1 MDLPKKIAEATQ
13 EIFETMIM
21 MEAIA
26 GEPQMVAAKTYHC
39 TVSGMVGLAG
49 TFKGMI
55 AIHTPDQVA
64 MAITSNFLGMDV
76 DEVNEDVT
84 DAIGEL
90 ANMLAGSIKLAL
102 SDKGK
107 DITLS
112 VPSTISGEEYT
123 INCVAETDRVIM
135 PFSTDA
141 GNFLVE
147 LQVEKQE

>member
-21 MEAIA
+21 MEATA
-26 GEPQMVAAKTYHC
+26 GELSPETAKTFHC

-49 TFKGMI
+49 TFKGML
-55 AIHTPDQVA
+55 AIHTPNQVA

-102 SDKGK
+102 SDKGR

-112 VPSTISGEEYT
+112 IPSTISGEEYT
-123 INCVAETDRVIM
+123 ISCVAETDRVIV
-135 PFSTDA
+135 PFATEA
-141 GNFLVE
+141 GNFCVE
-147 LQVEKQE
+147 LQVEKEN